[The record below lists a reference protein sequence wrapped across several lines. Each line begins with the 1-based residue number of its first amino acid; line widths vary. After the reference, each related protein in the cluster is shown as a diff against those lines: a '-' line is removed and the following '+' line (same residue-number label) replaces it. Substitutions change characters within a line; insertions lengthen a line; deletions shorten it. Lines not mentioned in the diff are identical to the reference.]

1 MYLSLFPSLPVI
13 ALVPMVSCR
22 TLLWPKSSAPRKPPL
37 ARKPAHVGVGTQL
50 SPCVQSWVGASY
62 LVEGANSKISYIINT
77 VMLSSITPCPG
88 PRPQS
93 FEVLH
98 CWGHQVLR
106 EEVPW
111 RKVGEE
117 SPLHYSI
124 LLIEHDS
131 TVLS

>member
-1 MYLSLFPSLPVI
+1 
-13 ALVPMVSCR
+13 
-22 TLLWPKSSAPRKPPL
+22 
-37 ARKPAHVGVGTQL
+37 
-50 SPCVQSWVGASY
+50 
-62 LVEGANSKISYIINT
+62 
-77 VMLSSITPCPG
+77 MLSSITPCPG

-131 TVLS
+131 TVPRQYATHVASFCATTCQHASETDIAVFT